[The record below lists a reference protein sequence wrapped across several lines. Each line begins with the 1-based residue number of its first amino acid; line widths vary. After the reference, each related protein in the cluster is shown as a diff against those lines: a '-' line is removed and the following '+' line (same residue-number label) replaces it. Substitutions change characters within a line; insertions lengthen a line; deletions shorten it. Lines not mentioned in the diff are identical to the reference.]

1 MSDMERIVC
10 ILIGYA
16 FGLFQSGYLLG
27 KLHGIDI
34 RKEGSGNSGTTNAL
48 RVMGVKAGLLVFA
61 GDVIKLFAAAFVTH
75 LIFSPGR
82 WHDPYSMILIL
93 YTAIGAVLGHNY
105 PFYLSFK
112 GGKGI
117 AVTAALVLLFGDL
130 RIILPCLAAF
140 AGAVLIT
147 GFVSLGSL
155 LVVTLFVI
163 LWAALGMTGNL
174 PLSGTPYFTESMII
188 ILFWAALAFWR
199 HRSNIRR
206 LAAGTENKI
215 SLHKKRS

>member
-1 MSDMERIVC
+1 MNDMERIVC

-82 WHDPYSMILIL
+82 WHEPYSMILIL

-117 AVTAALVLLFGDL
+117 AVTAAVRRSADHPSLPGGFCGRSPDHRVCFPRFIAGSHTVRDPLGNTWNNGESSAFRDTVFYREHGHHSFLGGTC
-130 RIILPCLAAF
+130 ILEAQIQYPETRC
-140 AGAVLIT
+140 
-147 GFVSLGSL
+147 
-155 LVVTLFVI
+155 
-163 LWAALGMTGNL
+163 
-174 PLSGTPYFTESMII
+174 
-188 ILFWAALAFWR
+188 R
-199 HRSNIRR
+199 H
-206 LAAGTENKI
+206 GK
-215 SLHKKRS
+215 

>member
-1 MSDMERIVC
+1 MERIVC
-10 ILIGYA
+10 IVIGYA
-16 FGLFQSGYLLG
+16 FGLFQTGFILG
-27 KLHGIDI
+27 KLHGVDI

-48 RVMGVKAGLLVFA
+48 RVMGVKAGLIVFA
-61 GDVIKLFAAAFVTH
+61 GDVLKLFAAAFLTH
-75 LIFSPGR
+75 MIFAPGR
-82 WHDPYSMILIL
+82 WHEPYSMILIL
-93 YTAIGAVLGHNY
+93 YTAIGAVLGHNF

-140 AGAVLIT
+140 ICAVLFT

-163 LWAALGMTGNL
+163 LWAVLGISGNL
-174 PLSGTPYFTESMII
+174 PLSGTPYFTESMIL
-188 ILFWAALAFWR
+188 ILLWAALAFWR
-199 HRSNIRR
+199 HKENIKR
-206 LAAGTENKI
+206 LASGTENKI
-215 SLHKKRS
+215 SFHKKK